1 MGDFRAA
8 LAELVATASLLVVID
23 FRFQCESND
32 SEVQRALRPP
42 FTAERVHLFLSAA
55 ALEFY
60 TTASRKF
67 VREGDGF
74 ACDQLSVE
82 AVVQNVE
89 EDDDQTEEHKAES
102 GRIVPRQAG
111 GRQHDGGRG
120 EVRRVPLRGGPRG
133 PMAGRLPRRV
143 IPSAAVSFE
152 INLPSFRPSLC

>member
-8 LAELVATASLLVVID
+8 LAELVATASVLVVID

-82 AVVQNVE
+82 AVVQNVD
-89 EDDDQTEEHKAES
+89 EDDDQAEEHKAES
-102 GRIVPRQAG
+102 GRIVRGKLEGASTTVDEVKFAECRCEEVHAAQW
-111 GRQHDGGRG
+111 QDGFLA
-120 EVRRVPLRGGPRG
+120 E
-133 PMAGRLPRRV
+133 
-143 IPSAAVSFE
+143 
-152 INLPSFRPSLC
+152 